1 MNELLWIE
9 GPVIKS
15 GGELV
20 LFVTLA
26 KECSGLPSSSEF
38 AECIKLVIPRNVA
51 EAVRIEVG
59 DMVCIRGCEGVL
71 HLQAVK
77 AGVS

>member
-1 MNELLWIE
+1 MEELLWIE

-15 GGELV
+15 GGELI

-38 AECIKLVIPRNVA
+38 VECLKLVIPRNVA

-59 DMVCIRGCEGVL
+59 DMVCMRSYEGIL

-77 AGVS
+77 AGVN